1 MKKDNFLKGAFIA
14 TICLI
19 LTKILGVLYVI
30 PFYSIIGERGSVIY
44 GCAYN
49 IYAVFV
55 NISTVGIPLA
65 VSKMVS
71 EYNALDY
78 HYLKNKTYRLA
89 SKIMVI
95 TAIVS
100 TIVLNLLAPY
110 LAEFIVNVNSNTN
123 VGNLT
128 GSALISLAD
137 LQYTEKLISDITF
150 VIRISSTSIL
160 FVTIISVIRGYLQ
173 GLKYIKASSV
183 AQVIEQFVRV
193 LVILVG
199 SYLCVKV
206 LNTPIYIAVAI
217 AVFGATLGAIVS
229 YVYLKFKKD
238 SIKDVSNYKLKKE
251 EISVTNKY
259 LFKRI
264 IKYTIPFILLG
275 VIGTSFELVDMFTV
289 VSTLTNYASFSLTDA
304 SNIMNIVTTLG
315 SKLNV
320 IVVAIANGIV
330 VSLLP
335 NLTSDFVQ
343 GKLEEVRNKIN
354 KTLQMVFYI
363 TLPMAAGLSILAV
376 PVWNVFYGKSEYGPK
391 VFMLS
396 IFVAIFS
403 SIFTNVMISMQSLN
417 RYKKMYLGLIS
428 GFLFNAL
435 MNVPFMIMFHKI
447 GLPIYYG
454 NLVATMI
461 GYFISIIICLMDIKK
476 AFNINYN
483 ETIKRYVHIIIS
495 VIIMAITLTLLKF
508 IIPVDVESRIL
519 SIFIIALYAII
530 GFVIYFVITYKLKL
544 FDEILGTGLK
554 NKLKRKK
561 KVENENRDS

>member
-65 VSKMVS
+65 VSKLVS

-89 SKIMVI
+89 SKIMLI

-193 LVILVG
+193 LVIIFG

-238 SIKDVSNYKLKKE
+238 SIKDVSNYKLKS
-251 EISVTNKY
+251 I
-259 LFKRI
+259 KRI
-264 IKYTIPFILLG
+264 
-275 VIGTSFELVDMFTV
+275 
-289 VSTLTNYASFSLTDA
+289 
-304 SNIMNIVTTLG
+304 
-315 SKLNV
+315 
-320 IVVAIANGIV
+320 
-330 VSLLP
+330 
-335 NLTSDFVQ
+335 
-343 GKLEEVRNKIN
+343 
-354 KTLQMVFYI
+354 
-363 TLPMAAGLSILAV
+363 
-376 PVWNVFYGKSEYGPK
+376 
-391 VFMLS
+391 
-396 IFVAIFS
+396 
-403 SIFTNVMISMQSLN
+403 
-417 RYKKMYLGLIS
+417 
-428 GFLFNAL
+428 
-435 MNVPFMIMFHKI
+435 
-447 GLPIYYG
+447 
-454 NLVATMI
+454 
-461 GYFISIIICLMDIKK
+461 
-476 AFNINYN
+476 
-483 ETIKRYVHIIIS
+483 
-495 VIIMAITLTLLKF
+495 
-508 IIPVDVESRIL
+508 
-519 SIFIIALYAII
+519 
-530 GFVIYFVITYKLKL
+530 
-544 FDEILGTGLK
+544 
-554 NKLKRKK
+554 
-561 KVENENRDS
+561 